1 MTPVFFVWQ
10 QDGSEHI
17 FVQRPRVTLSVAQ
30 EEMIAIFTEA
40 TKTIKIIV
48 VRTARAHHVPHSFL
62 SVLNTV
68 THLILA
74 IFL

>member
-1 MTPVFFVWQ
+1 MVPVFFVWQ

-17 FVQRPRVTLSVAQ
+17 FVQRPRVTLSVSQ
-30 EEMIAIFTEA
+30 EEMMVVFTEA
-40 TKTIKIIV
+40 IKIII
-48 VRTARAHHVPHSFL
+48 VRAARADHMPHSFL
-62 SVLNTV
+62 SVLNTA

>member
-1 MTPVFFVWQ
+1 
-10 QDGSEHI
+10 
-17 FVQRPRVTLSVAQ
+17 
-30 EEMIAIFTEA
+30 MIAIFTEA

>member
-1 MTPVFFVWQ
+1 MGPVFFVWQ

-17 FVQRPRVTLSVAQ
+17 FVQRLRDTLSVSQ
-30 EEMIAIFTEA
+30 EEMMAVFTEA

-48 VRTARAHHVPHSFL
+48 VRTARAHHLPHSFL

-68 THLILA
+68 TRLILA